1 MLMPGYCI
9 NSRAFL
15 SDRGGSGG
23 NFTAKR
29 WKCLFNLCKY
39 LRRVSSSRS
48 AVQQVVSLKCLSL
61 LLQNRVFLRVWSE
74 VHFYLLLYTSL
85 LGPLISS
92 FPLTI
97 IFMPMLL
104 KHYFLAQSWIM
115 QSVVFFFFSCFTY
128 IPSQMCSYSLKLNLG
143 KTEFIVFPP
152 DCLFLLPLLFKTDI
166 FWQLL
171 WHEIGGFLSIC
182 HFLEAVSLTK
192 RKGLVILTF

>member
-15 SDRGGSGG
+15 SDRGGGGG

-48 AVQQVVSLKCLSL
+48 AVQQVVHYVSLKCLSL

-92 FPLTI
+92 F
-97 IFMPMLL
+97 
-104 KHYFLAQSWIM
+104 
-115 QSVVFFFFSCFTY
+115 
-128 IPSQMCSYSLKLNLG
+128 
-143 KTEFIVFPP
+143 
-152 DCLFLLPLLFKTDI
+152 
-166 FWQLL
+166 
-171 WHEIGGFLSIC
+171 
-182 HFLEAVSLTK
+182 
-192 RKGLVILTF
+192 ILTVHIYANAIEAYCSMWSSSSSSVALLTFPARCVPTP